1 MTGGFA
7 GTVIL
12 RENNMAEVEN
22 PTKMTDEVVKKLE
35 EVFALDGSVDEAC
48 YYANISRQCY
58 YNWIKSF
65 PKMQENFD
73 RLRQR
78 PVLKARQ
85 TVVKSLDQP
94 NYAFEYLKRKRKK
107 EFGDNVDITTAGEKI
122 SFTNEQ
128 EAEIAER
135 ILKEKHETNRQQADS
150 KTN

>member
-65 PKMQENFD
+65 SKMQNGSAKKSSATMLTLQQPERKSASPMN
-73 RLRQR
+73 RK
-78 PVLKARQ
+78 LKSPS
-85 TVVKSLDQP
+85 V
-94 NYAFEYLKRKRKK
+94 Y
-107 EFGDNVDITTAGEKI
+107 
-122 SFTNEQ
+122 
-128 EAEIAER
+128 
-135 ILKEKHETNRQQADS
+135 
-150 KTN
+150 